1 MNIIDINNN
10 SPRFTPVGPV
20 WVNVTENSGDGTA
33 IIFDPVVHVAD
44 LDEVTFHEQNK
55 INLFLY

>member
-10 SPRFTPVGPV
+10 SPRFTPGGPV
-20 WVNVTENSGDGTA
+20 WVNVTENSGEGTA

-44 LDEVTFHEQNK
+44 LDEVTLHEQNK
-55 INLFLY
+55 INLFL